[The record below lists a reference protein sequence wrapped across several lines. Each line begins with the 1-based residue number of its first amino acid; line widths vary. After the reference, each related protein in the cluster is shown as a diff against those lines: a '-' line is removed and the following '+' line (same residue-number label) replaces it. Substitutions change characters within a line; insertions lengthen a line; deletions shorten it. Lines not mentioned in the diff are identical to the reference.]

1 MIRVLVVDDDV
12 LTAEAHAAYVG
23 RLDGFAV
30 AGVAHTGGEALRILA
45 ESGAGAEAGADAGA
59 SAGIDL
65 VLLDMTLPDMHGLEV
80 CRRLRAAGRV
90 TDVVAVTAVRDQ
102 AVVRSSVTAGIV
114 QYLIK
119 PFTFAAFAEKMA
131 AYVGYREGLG
141 ADGGSTTQLQV
152 DRALAALRSP
162 ASDARLPKGMSAE
175 TLDLV
180 RGIARGDGAS
190 AAAAR
195 GADGVS
201 AAEVSGVL
209 DVSRVTA
216 RRYLEYLAD
225 VGQVERVPRY
235 GTPGRP
241 ELGYRWTR

>member
-1 MIRVLVVDDDV
+1 VIRVLVVDDDV
-12 LTAEAHAAYVG
+12 LTAEAHALYVG
-23 RLDGFAV
+23 RLDGFEV
-30 AGVAHTGGEALRILA
+30 AAVAHTGGEALRLV
-45 ESGAGAEAGADAGA
+45 AEAGPE
-59 SAGIDL
+59 GIDL

-80 CRRLRAAGRV
+80 CRRLRAAGRA

-141 ADGGSTTQLQV
+141 AGSGSTTQLQV

-180 RGIARGDGAS
+180 RGIARGDRT
-190 AAAAR
+190 AAR
-195 GADGVS
+195 GQEGAEGVS
-201 AAEVSGVL
+201 AAEVSGAL

-241 ELGYRWTR
+241 ELGYRWTS

>member
-1 MIRVLVVDDDV
+1 MIRVLVVDDDA
-12 LTAEAHAAYVG
+12 LTAEAHALYVG
-23 RLDGFAV
+23 RLDGFEV
-30 AGVAHTGGEALRILA
+30 AGLAHTGGEALRLV
-45 ESGAGAEAGADAGA
+45 AEAGPD
-59 SAGIDL
+59 GIDL

-80 CRRLRAAGRV
+80 CRRLRAAGRA

-119 PFTFAAFAEKMA
+119 PFTFAAFAEKMV
-131 AYVGYREGLG
+131 AYVGYRDGLG
-141 ADGGSTTQLQV
+141 AGSGSTTQLQV

-162 ASDARLPKGMSAE
+162 ASDARLPKGMSTE

-180 RGIARGDGAS
+180 RGIARGDGIAT
-190 AAAAR
+190 AAE
-195 GADGVS
+195 GVS
-201 AAEVSGVL
+201 AAEVSGAL

-241 ELGYRWTR
+241 ELGYRWTS

>member
-1 MIRVLVVDDDV
+1 VIRVLVVDDDV
-12 LTAEAHAAYVG
+12 LTAEAHALYVG

-30 AGVAHTGGEALRILA
+30 AGVAHTGGEALRLV
-45 ESGAGAEAGADAGA
+45 AEAGADA
-59 SAGIDL
+59 IDL

-80 CRRLRAAGRV
+80 CRRLRAAGRA

-141 ADGGSTTQLQV
+141 AGSGSTTQLQV

-162 ASDARLPKGMSAE
+162 ASDSRLPKGMSAE

-180 RGIARGDGAS
+180 RGIARGDGPS
-190 AAAAR
+190 VG
-195 GADGVS
+195 GAHGAPVTEGVS
-201 AAEVSGVL
+201 AAEVSGAL
-209 DVSRVTA
+209 EVSRVTA

>member
-1 MIRVLVVDDDV
+1 MIRVLVVDDDT
-12 LTAEAHAAYVG
+12 LTAEAHALYVG
-23 RLDGFAV
+23 RLEGFEV
-30 AGVAHTGGEALRILA
+30 AGVAHTGGEALRLV
-45 ESGAGAEAGADAGA
+45 AEAGPE
-59 SAGIDL
+59 GIDL

-80 CRRLRAAGRV
+80 CRRLRAAGRA

-141 ADGGSTTQLQV
+141 AGSGSTTQLQV

-180 RGIARGDGAS
+180 RGITRGDGAAPTAS
-190 AAAAR
+190 R
-195 GADGVS
+195 RRRLGGGVS
-201 AAEVSGVL
+201 AAEVSGAL

-241 ELGYRWTR
+241 ELGYRWTT

>member
-1 MIRVLVVDDDV
+1 VIRVLVVDDDV
-12 LTAEAHAAYVG
+12 LTAEAHALYVG
-23 RLDGFAV
+23 RLDGFEV
-30 AGVAHTGGEALRILA
+30 AAVAHTGGEALRLV
-45 ESGAGAEAGADAGA
+45 AEAGPE
-59 SAGIDL
+59 GIDL

-80 CRRLRAAGRV
+80 CRRLRAAGRA

-141 ADGGSTTQLQV
+141 AGSGSTTQLQV

-180 RGIARGDGAS
+180 RGIARGDRT
-190 AAAAR
+190 AAR
-195 GADGVS
+195 GAEGAEGVS
-201 AAEVSGVL
+201 AAEVSGAL

-241 ELGYRWTR
+241 ELGYRWTS

>member
-1 MIRVLVVDDDV
+1 VIRVLVVDDDV
-12 LTAEAHAAYVG
+12 LTAEAHALYVG
-23 RLDGFAV
+23 RLDGFEV
-30 AGVAHTGGEALRILA
+30 AAVAHTGGEALRLV
-45 ESGAGAEAGADAGA
+45 AEAGPD
-59 SAGIDL
+59 GIDL

-80 CRRLRAAGRV
+80 CRRLRAAGRA

-141 ADGGSTTQLQV
+141 AGSGSTTQLQV

-162 ASDARLPKGMSAE
+162 ATDARLPKGMSAE

-180 RGIARGDGAS
+180 RGIARGDQVTTHGAE
-190 AAAAR
+190 
-195 GADGVS
+195 GAEGVS
-201 AAEVSGVL
+201 AAEVSGAP

-241 ELGYRWTR
+241 ELGYRWTS

>member
-1 MIRVLVVDDDV
+1 VIRVLVVDDDV
-12 LTAEAHAAYVG
+12 LTAEAHAAYAA
-23 RLDGFAV
+23 RLEGFAV
-30 AGVAHTGGEALRILA
+30 VGVAHTGGEALRLLA
-45 ESGAGAEAGADAGA
+45 EPGPD
-59 SAGIDL
+59 GIDL

-80 CRRLRAAGRV
+80 
-90 TDVVAVTAVRDQ
+90 TAVRDQ
-102 AVVRSSVTAGIV
+102 AVVRSSVAAGIV

-131 AYVGYREGLG
+131 AYVGYRAGLDAG
-141 ADGGSTTQLQV
+141 SGSTTQLQV

-180 RGIARGDGAS
+180 RGIARGTRG
-190 AAAAR
+190 R
-195 GADGVS
+195 GATDRADADAAPGPDGVS
-201 AAEVSGVL
+201 AAEVSGAL

>member
-1 MIRVLVVDDDV
+1 MIRVLVVDDDT
-12 LTAEAHAAYVG
+12 LTAEAHAAYAG
-23 RLDGFAV
+23 RLEGFEV
-30 AGVAHTGGEALRILA
+30 VGVAHTGGEALRLI
-45 ESGAGAEAGADAGA
+45 AEAGPDGV
-59 SAGIDL
+59 DL

-80 CRRLRAAGRV
+80 CRRLRAAGRA

-131 AYVGYREGLG
+131 AYVGYRAGLDAG
-141 ADGGSTTQLQV
+141 SGSTTQLQV

-162 ASDARLPKGMSAE
+162 APDARLPKGMSAE

-180 RGIARGDGAS
+180 RGIARGS
-190 AAAAR
+190 AAPS
-195 GADGVS
+195 GTGSVDGVS
-201 AAEVSGVL
+201 AAEVSAVL

>member
-1 MIRVLVVDDDV
+1 VIRVLVVDDDV
-12 LTAEAHAAYVG
+12 LTAEAHALYVG
-23 RLDGFAV
+23 RLDGFEV
-30 AGVAHTGGEALRILA
+30 AAVAHTGGEALRLV
-45 ESGAGAEAGADAGA
+45 AEAGPE
-59 SAGIDL
+59 GIDL

-80 CRRLRAAGRV
+80 CRRLRAAGRA

-141 ADGGSTTQLQV
+141 AGSGSTTQLQV

-180 RGIARGDGAS
+180 RGIARGDRAAARRAEGAQGAS
-190 AAAAR
+190 AAE
-195 GADGVS
+195 GVS
-201 AAEVSGVL
+201 AAEVSGAL

-241 ELGYRWTR
+241 ELGYRWTS

>member
-12 LTAEAHAAYVG
+12 LTAEAHALYVG
-23 RLDGFAV
+23 RLDGFDV
-30 AGVAHTGGEALRILA
+30 AAVAHTGGEALRLV
-45 ESGAGAEAGADAGA
+45 AEAGPE
-59 SAGIDL
+59 GIDL

-80 CRRLRAAGRV
+80 CRRLRAAGRA

-141 ADGGSTTQLQV
+141 AGSGSTTQLQV

-180 RGIARGDGAS
+180 RGIARGDQ
-190 AAAAR
+190 AAAR
-195 GADGVS
+195 GADGADGASAAEGVS
-201 AAEVSGVL
+201 AAEVSGAL

-241 ELGYRWTR
+241 ELGYRWTS

>member
-1 MIRVLVVDDDV
+1 MIRVLVVDDDA
-12 LTAEAHAAYVG
+12 LTAEAHALYVG
-23 RLDGFAV
+23 RLDGFEV
-30 AGVAHTGGEALRILA
+30 TGVAHTGGEALRLV
-45 ESGAGAEAGADAGA
+45 AEAGPD
-59 SAGIDL
+59 GIDL

-80 CRRLRAAGRV
+80 CRRLRAAGRA

-141 ADGGSTTQLQV
+141 AGSGSTTQLQV

-180 RGIARGDGAS
+180 RGIARGDGVVTG
-190 AAAAR
+190 

-201 AAEVSGVL
+201 AAEVSGAL

-241 ELGYRWTR
+241 ELGYRWTS

>member
-1 MIRVLVVDDDV
+1 
-12 LTAEAHAAYVG
+12 
-23 RLDGFAV
+23 
-30 AGVAHTGGEALRILA
+30 
-45 ESGAGAEAGADAGA
+45 
-59 SAGIDL
+59 
-65 VLLDMTLPDMHGLEV
+65 
-80 CRRLRAAGRV
+80 
-90 TDVVAVTAVRDQ
+90 VTAVRDQ

-131 AYVGYREGLG
+131 AYVGYRDGLG
-141 ADGGSTTQLQV
+141 AGSGSTTQLQV

-162 ASDARLPKGMSAE
+162 ASDARLPKGMSTE

-180 RGIARGDGAS
+180 RGIARGDGIAT
-190 AAAAR
+190 AAE
-195 GADGVS
+195 GVS
-201 AAEVSGVL
+201 AAEVSGAL

-241 ELGYRWTR
+241 ELGYRWTS

>member
-1 MIRVLVVDDDV
+1 VIRVLVVDDDV
-12 LTAEAHAAYVG
+12 LTAEAHALYVG
-23 RLDGFAV
+23 RLDGFEV
-30 AGVAHTGGEALRILA
+30 AAVAHTGGEALRLV
-45 ESGAGAEAGADAGA
+45 AEAGPD
-59 SAGIDL
+59 GIDL

-80 CRRLRAAGRV
+80 CRRLRAAGRA

-141 ADGGSTTQLQV
+141 AGSGSTTQLQV

-162 ASDARLPKGMSAE
+162 ATDARLPKGMSAE

-180 RGIARGDGAS
+180 RGIARGDQVTTHGAE
-190 AAAAR
+190 
-195 GADGVS
+195 GAEGVS
-201 AAEVSGVL
+201 AAEVSGAL

-241 ELGYRWTR
+241 ELGYRWTS

>member
-12 LTAEAHAAYVG
+12 LTAEAHALYVG
-23 RLDGFAV
+23 RLDGFEV
-30 AGVAHTGGEALRILA
+30 AAVAHTGGEALRLV
-45 ESGAGAEAGADAGA
+45 AEAG
-59 SAGIDL
+59 SEGIDL

-80 CRRLRAAGRV
+80 CRRLRAAGRA

-119 PFTFAAFAEKMA
+119 PFTFAAFAEKMG

-141 ADGGSTTQLQV
+141 AGSGSTTQLQV

-180 RGIARGDGAS
+180 RGIARGDRT
-190 AAAAR
+190 AAR
-195 GADGVS
+195 GQEGAEGVS
-201 AAEVSGVL
+201 AAEVSGAL

-241 ELGYRWTR
+241 ELGYRWTS

>member
-12 LTAEAHAAYVG
+12 LTAEAHALYVG
-23 RLDGFAV
+23 RLDGFEV
-30 AGVAHTGGEALRILA
+30 AAVAHTGGEALRLV
-45 ESGAGAEAGADAGA
+45 AEAGPE
-59 SAGIDL
+59 GIDL

-80 CRRLRAAGRV
+80 CRRLRAAGRA

-141 ADGGSTTQLQV
+141 AGSGSTTQLQV

-180 RGIARGDGAS
+180 RGIARGDRAAAPGAEAVS
-190 AAAAR
+190 AAE
-195 GADGVS
+195 GVS
-201 AAEVSGVL
+201 AAEVSGAL

-241 ELGYRWTR
+241 ELGYRWTS

>member
-1 MIRVLVVDDDV
+1 MIRVLVVDDDE
-12 LTAEAHAAYVG
+12 LTAEAHSLYVG
-23 RLDGFAV
+23 RLDGFEV
-30 AGVAHTGGEALRILA
+30 AGVAHTGGEALRLV
-45 ESGAGAEAGADAGA
+45 AEAGPD
-59 SAGIDL
+59 GIDL
-65 VLLDMTLPDMHGLEV
+65 VLLDMTLPDMHGLEM
-80 CRRLRAAGRV
+80 CRRLRAAGRA

-141 ADGGSTTQLQV
+141 AGSGSTTQLQV

-180 RGIARGDGAS
+180 RGIARG
-190 AAAAR
+190 
-195 GADGVS
+195 
-201 AAEVSGVL
+201 
-209 DVSRVTA
+209 
-216 RRYLEYLAD
+216 
-225 VGQVERVPRY
+225 
-235 GTPGRP
+235 
-241 ELGYRWTR
+241 

>member
-12 LTAEAHAAYVG
+12 LTAEAHALYVG
-23 RLDGFAV
+23 RLDGFEV
-30 AGVAHTGGEALRILA
+30 AAVAHTGGEALRLV
-45 ESGAGAEAGADAGA
+45 AEAGPE
-59 SAGIDL
+59 GIDL
-65 VLLDMTLPDMHGLEV
+65 VLLDMTLPDLHGLEV
-80 CRRLRAAGRV
+80 CRRLRAAGRA

-141 ADGGSTTQLQV
+141 AGSGSTTQLQV

-180 RGIARGDGAS
+180 RGIARGDGAP
-190 AAAAR
+190 AR
-195 GADGVS
+195 DADGAEGVS
-201 AAEVSGVL
+201 AAEVSGAL

-241 ELGYRWTR
+241 ELGYRWTS

>member
-1 MIRVLVVDDDV
+1 MIRVLVVDDDA
-12 LTAEAHAAYVG
+12 LTAEAHAAYAG
-23 RLDGFAV
+23 RLDGFEV
-30 AGVAHTGGEALRILA
+30 VGVAHTGGEALRLI
-45 ESGAGAEAGADAGA
+45 AEAGPD
-59 SAGIDL
+59 GIDL

-80 CRRLRAAGRV
+80 CRRLRAAGRA

-131 AYVGYREGLG
+131 AYVGYREGM
-141 ADGGSTTQLQV
+141 DGGSGSTTQLQV

-180 RGIARGDGAS
+180 RGIARGTGGSDAADGD
-190 AAAAR
+190 AAV
-195 GADGVS
+195 ADGVS
-201 AAEVSGVL
+201 AAEVSAVL
-209 DVSRVTA
+209 DVSRVSA
-216 RRYLEYLAD
+216 RSYLEYLAD

-241 ELGYRWTR
+241 ELGYRWTS

>member
-1 MIRVLVVDDDV
+1 VIRVLVVDDDV
-12 LTAEAHAAYVG
+12 LTAEAHALYVG
-23 RLDGFAV
+23 RLDGFEV
-30 AGVAHTGGEALRILA
+30 AAVAHTGGEALRLV
-45 ESGAGAEAGADAGA
+45 AEARPE
-59 SAGIDL
+59 GIDL

-80 CRRLRAAGRV
+80 CRRLRAAGRA

-141 ADGGSTTQLQV
+141 AGSGSTTQLQV

-180 RGIARGDGAS
+180 RGIARGDQ
-190 AAAAR
+190 AAAR
-195 GADGVS
+195 RADSAEGVS
-201 AAEVSGVL
+201 AAEVSGAL

-225 VGQVERVPRY
+225 VGQVDRVPRY

-241 ELGYRWTR
+241 ELGYRWTS

>member
-1 MIRVLVVDDDV
+1 VIRVLVVDDDV

-23 RLDGFAV
+23 RLDGFLV
-30 AGVAHTGGEALRILA
+30 AGVAHTGGEALRLV
-45 ESGAGAEAGADAGA
+45 ADAGPD
-59 SAGIDL
+59 GIDL

-80 CRRLRAAGRV
+80 CRRLRAAGRA

-141 ADGGSTTQLQV
+141 AGSGSTTQLQV

-180 RGIARGDGAS
+180 RGIARADGPVDGAAPRAGAR
-190 AAAAR
+190 AAE
-195 GADGVS
+195 GVS
-201 AAEVSGVL
+201 AAEVSGAL

>member
-1 MIRVLVVDDDV
+1 VIRVLVVDDDV

-45 ESGAGAEAGADAGA
+45 EAGADAGDGA
-59 SAGIDL
+59 DGIDL

-80 CRRLRAAGRV
+80 CRRLRAAGRA

-141 ADGGSTTQLQV
+141 AGGGSTTQLQV

-180 RGIARGDGAS
+180 RGIARGDG
-190 AAAAR
+190 AAAR

>member
-12 LTAEAHAAYVG
+12 LTAEAHAAYAA
-23 RLDGFAV
+23 RLEGFAV
-30 AGVAHTGGEALRILA
+30 VGVAHTGGEALRLL
-45 ESGAGAEAGADAGA
+45 AEAGPD
-59 SAGIDL
+59 GIDL

-80 CRRLRAAGRV
+80 CRRLRATGRAV
-90 TDVVAVTAVRDQ
+90 DVVAVTAVRDQ
-102 AVVRSSVTAGIV
+102 AVVRSSVSAGIV

-131 AYVGYREGLG
+131 AYVGYRAGLDAG
-141 ADGGSTTQLQV
+141 SGSTTQLQV

-180 RGIARGDGAS
+180 RGIARGTRG
-190 AAAAR
+190 R
-195 GADGVS
+195 GATDRADADAAPGPDGVS
-201 AAEVSGVL
+201 AAEVSGAL

>member
-1 MIRVLVVDDDV
+1 VIRVLVVDDDV
-12 LTAEAHAAYVG
+12 LTAEAHALYVG
-23 RLDGFAV
+23 RLDGFEV
-30 AGVAHTGGEALRILA
+30 AAVAHTGGEALRLV
-45 ESGAGAEAGADAGA
+45 AEAGPE
-59 SAGIDL
+59 GIDL

-80 CRRLRAAGRV
+80 CRRLRAAGRA

-141 ADGGSTTQLQV
+141 AGSGSTTQLQV

-180 RGIARGDGAS
+180 RGIARGDRT
-190 AAAAR
+190 AAR
-195 GADGVS
+195 GADGAEGASAAEGVS
-201 AAEVSGVL
+201 AAEVSGAL

-241 ELGYRWTR
+241 ELGYRWTS

>member
-12 LTAEAHAAYVG
+12 LTGEAHALYVG

-30 AGVAHTGGEALRILA
+30 AGVAHTGGEALRLV
-45 ESGAGAEAGADAGA
+45 AEAGAD
-59 SAGIDL
+59 GIDL

-80 CRRLRAAGRV
+80 CRRLRAAGRA

-141 ADGGSTTQLQV
+141 AGSGSTTQLQV

-162 ASDARLPKGMSAE
+162 ASDSRLPKGMSAE

-180 RGIARGDGAS
+180 RGIARGDGPAGGGVD
-190 AAAAR
+190 
-195 GADGVS
+195 GAPVAEGVS
-201 AAEVSGVL
+201 AAEVSGAL
-209 DVSRVTA
+209 EVSRVTA

>member
-1 MIRVLVVDDDV
+1 VIRVLVVDDDV

-45 ESGAGAEAGADAGA
+45 EAGADAADGA
-59 SAGIDL
+59 DGIDL

-80 CRRLRAAGRV
+80 CRRLRAAGRA

-141 ADGGSTTQLQV
+141 AEGGSTTQLQV

-180 RGIARGDGAS
+180 RGIARGDGAV
-190 AAAAR
+190 AAGAR

>member
-1 MIRVLVVDDDV
+1 VIRVLVVDDDV
-12 LTAEAHAAYVG
+12 LTAEAHALYVG
-23 RLDGFAV
+23 RLDGFEV
-30 AGVAHTGGEALRILA
+30 AAVAHTGGEALRLV
-45 ESGAGAEAGADAGA
+45 AEAGPE
-59 SAGIDL
+59 GIDL

-80 CRRLRAAGRV
+80 CRRLRAAGRA

-141 ADGGSTTQLQV
+141 AGSGSTTQLQV

-180 RGIARGDGAS
+180 RGIARGDQ
-190 AAAAR
+190 AAAR
-195 GADGVS
+195 GAEGAHGASAAEGVS
-201 AAEVSGVL
+201 AAEVSGAL

-241 ELGYRWTR
+241 ELGYRWTS

>member
-12 LTAEAHAAYVG
+12 LTAEAHALYVG
-23 RLDGFAV
+23 RLDGFEV
-30 AGVAHTGGEALRILA
+30 AAVAHTGGEALRLV
-45 ESGAGAEAGADAGA
+45 AEAGPE
-59 SAGIDL
+59 GIDL
-65 VLLDMTLPDMHGLEV
+65 VLLDMTLPDLHGLEV
-80 CRRLRAAGRV
+80 CRRLRAAGRA

-141 ADGGSTTQLQV
+141 AGSGSTTQLQV

-180 RGIARGDGAS
+180 RGIARGDRATARDADGAE
-190 AAAAR
+190 
-195 GADGVS
+195 GVS
-201 AAEVSGVL
+201 AAEVSGAL

-241 ELGYRWTR
+241 ELGYRWTS

>member
-12 LTAEAHAAYVG
+12 LTAEAHALYVG
-23 RLDGFAV
+23 RLDGFEV
-30 AGVAHTGGEALRILA
+30 AAVAHTGGEALRLV
-45 ESGAGAEAGADAGA
+45 AEAGPE
-59 SAGIDL
+59 GIDL
-65 VLLDMTLPDMHGLEV
+65 VLLDMTLPDLHGLEV
-80 CRRLRAAGRV
+80 CRRLRAAGRA

-141 ADGGSTTQLQV
+141 AGSGSTTQLQV

-180 RGIARGDGAS
+180 RGIARGDR
-190 AAAAR
+190 AAAR
-195 GADGVS
+195 EADGAEGVS
-201 AAEVSGVL
+201 AAEVSGAL

-241 ELGYRWTR
+241 ELGYRWTS

>member
-12 LTAEAHAAYVG
+12 LTAEAHALYVG
-23 RLDGFAV
+23 RLDGFEV
-30 AGVAHTGGEALRILA
+30 AAVAHTGGEALRLV
-45 ESGAGAEAGADAGA
+45 AEAGPE
-59 SAGIDL
+59 GIDL
-65 VLLDMTLPDMHGLEV
+65 VLLDMTLPDLHGLEV
-80 CRRLRAAGRV
+80 CRRLRAAGRA

-141 ADGGSTTQLQV
+141 AGSGSTTQLQV

-180 RGIARGDGAS
+180 RGIARGDQ
-190 AAAAR
+190 AAAR
-195 GADGVS
+195 DADGAEGVS
-201 AAEVSGVL
+201 AAEVSGAL

-241 ELGYRWTR
+241 ELGYRWTS

>member
-1 MIRVLVVDDDV
+1 VIRVLVVDDDV
-12 LTAEAHAAYVG
+12 LTAEAHALYVG
-23 RLDGFAV
+23 RLDGFEV
-30 AGVAHTGGEALRILA
+30 AAVAHTGGEALRLV
-45 ESGAGAEAGADAGA
+45 AEAGPE
-59 SAGIDL
+59 GIDL

-80 CRRLRAAGRV
+80 CRRLRAAGRA

-141 ADGGSTTQLQV
+141 AGSGSTTQLQV

-180 RGIARGDGAS
+180 RGIARGDQAAARRAEGAQGAS
-190 AAAAR
+190 AAE
-195 GADGVS
+195 GVS
-201 AAEVSGVL
+201 AAEVSGAL

-241 ELGYRWTR
+241 ELGYRWTS

>member
-12 LTAEAHAAYVG
+12 LTAEAHALYVG
-23 RLDGFAV
+23 RLDGFTV
-30 AGVAHTGGEALRILA
+30 AGVAHTGGEALRLV
-45 ESGAGAEAGADAGA
+45 AEAGAD
-59 SAGIDL
+59 GIDL

-80 CRRLRAAGRV
+80 CRRLRAAGRA

-141 ADGGSTTQLQV
+141 AGSGSTTQLQV

-180 RGIARGDGAS
+180 RGIARGDGDGDGPAVG
-190 AAAAR
+190 
-195 GADGVS
+195 GADGAPAAEGVS
-201 AAEVSGVL
+201 AAEVSGAL
-209 DVSRVTA
+209 EVSRVTA